1 MPDNVENNILK
12 VLKGLPLEGEESEIC
27 DFTLEEQNSA
37 LESQGVAPTTD
48 PTFKPILGESV
59 TYIVAC
65 VLINDQNEILMMQE
79 AKQSCAGKWYLP
91 AGRMEKGEN
100 IVKAVTREVLEE
112 TGLNIKCTTLLMV
125 ECAKGS
131 WIRFVLT
138 GIVTGGT
145 LKTPAQADKESLQAK
160 WIANLDELNL
170 RAKDIMHLIER
181 TRAYMEAKKNK
192 DQTWHQDLLPSL
204 RSHNKLLLRTVI
216 VIKKRSTNRVHVL
229 LSERNAW
236 HLPVCEINPTKSVHS
251 TLRKFMIELF
261 GAEVGQHRPHGIL
274 SVEHDPSDEDDGLCL
289 TILVAFRAP
298 LEEVP
303 IIGKCVWH
311 ETSKALGDQL
321 LVRVAA
327 RNSTFPIHVIC

>member
-1 MPDNVENNILK
+1 MPDNVENNIIK
-12 VLKGLPLEGEESEIC
+12 VLKGLPLESEESETC

-37 LESQGVAPTTD
+37 LESQGVAPTVD
-48 PTFKPILGESV
+48 PNFTPILGETV

-65 VLINDQNEILMMQE
+65 VLINDQNEVLMMQE

-100 IVKAVTREVLEE
+100 IIKATAREVLEE

-138 GIVTGGT
+138 GYVTGGV
-145 LKTPAQADKESLQAK
+145 LKMPAQADKESLQAK
-160 WIANLDELNL
+160 WILNLDELNL
-170 RAKDIMHLIER
+170 RAKDITHLIER
-181 TRAYMEAKKNK
+181 ARAYADARRRK
-192 DQTWHQDLLPSL
+192 DQAWHQDMLPVL
-204 RSHNKLLLRTVI
+204 RPHSKMLLRTVI
-216 VIKKRSTNRVHVL
+216 VIKKRATNRVHVL

-236 HLPVCEINPTKSVHS
+236 HLPVCEINPTKSLHN
-251 TLRKFMIELF
+251 TLRKFMVELF

-274 SVEHDPSDEDDGLCL
+274 SVEHDPSDTTDGICL

-311 ETSKALGDQL
+311 ETSKELGDQL

-327 RNSTFPIHVIC
+327 RNSTFPVHVIC